1 MTKNECKVRTES
13 KVMHVGNVHYLL
25 NELYSKLITNS
36 LKKDWMSSAEFSY
49 KMNFINQVDPTYY
62 QQINWS

>member
-1 MTKNECKVRTES
+1 
-13 KVMHVGNVHYLL
+13 MHVGNVHYLL

-36 LKKDWMSSAEFSY
+36 LKKDWMFSAKFSY
-49 KMNFINQVDPTYY
+49 KMNFINQVDPTNY